1 MNPPSEELRILEAF
15 LFASPEPVSEE
26 EIASRL
32 PEGTDVPALLVELA
46 GHYQGRGVEPVKTAG
61 RWSFRTAA
69 DMAPKLKMRIKQSR
83 RMSRAA
89 LETLA
94 IVAYHQP
101 VTRAEIEEIRGVGLS
116 KGTLDL
122 LLEIGWIR
130 PGGRRKVPGRPLQ
143 WRTSEAFLEH
153 FGLDR
158 VDDLPGKEEMK
169 AAGLLDRRLDLPPIG
184 RLKDHL
190 DADEVED
197 DGSAELLG
205 PDDLPTDD

>member
-1 MNPPSEELRILEAF
+1 MSAPSEDLRIIEAL
-15 LFASPEPVSEE
+15 LFASQQPVTEE
-26 EIASRL
+26 EIATRL
-32 PEGTDVPALLVELA
+32 PDDRDVPALLATLQKDYE
-46 GHYQGRGVEPVKTAG
+46 GRGVEPVKVAG
-61 RWSFRTAA
+61 KWSFRTAG
-69 DMAPKLKMRIKQSR
+69 DLGERLKIRVKRAR

-130 PGGRRKVPGRPLQ
+130 PSGRRRVPGRPLQ
-143 WRTSEAFLEH
+143 WRTTQHFLEH
-153 FGLDR
+153 FGLDSL
-158 VDDLPGKEEMK
+158 DDLPGRDEMK
-169 AAGLLDRRLDLPPIG
+169 AAGLLDARPDLPPVG

-190 DADEVED
+190 DGEDPDGDAEDE
-197 DGSAELLG
+197 
-205 PDDLPTDD
+205 DLENGD